1 LGGGQSQRETSP
13 SEHLAS
19 AARAIVRAEG
29 LAAELAADI
38 SARAPSAESSGSQV
52 HPRQRN
58 RIRRDGKATVAVLQA
73 LLSENPTAAFAR
85 ADIDGSGDLTF
96 DEWHL
101 ACGGE
106 EGVEA
111 DVLRALFD
119 EFDAD
124 QNGCVS
130 LAEFQAGLKT
140 VRPLATGLDE
150 MKDLVR
156 GIGLEDLFASH
167 LALMLQERRP
177 AGEKELPID
186 LAAIA
191 THLNPGDMQ
200 AAWQMG
206 LSDEVAHAF
215 RKQLRLL
222 QRGGGT
228 MDAAQM
234 NAKFAGSTF
243 EGAYENLEEYLAGIE
258 KHIGLAA
265 VNMYEGSL
273 GVAALHQ
280 LSCACSWLPLGKVGR
295 KS

>member
-1 LGGGQSQRETSP
+1 MGGGQSQRETSP

-58 RIRRDGKATVAVLQA
+58 RIRRGGKATVAVLQA

-156 GIGLEDLFASH
+156 CIGLEDLFASH

-191 THLNPGDMQ
+191 THLNPGDME
-200 AAWQMG
+200 AAWQEG

-215 RKQLRLL
+215 GKQLSLL
-222 QRGGGT
+222 QRAGGT

-234 NAKFAGSTF
+234 NEKFCRL
-243 EGAYENLEEYLAGIE
+243 N
-258 KHIGLAA
+258 
-265 VNMYEGSL
+265 V
-273 GVAALHQ
+273 
-280 LSCACSWLPLGKVGR
+280 
-295 KS
+295 